1 MSHVCTEE
9 NEKRSMSGEAANGMA
24 DVSQYIYILFT
35 QKRTSIAVSS
45 FSYIYLQKSTKI
57 TFLLKGGI

>member
-24 DVSQYIYILFT
+24 DVPQIYIDYTKEDKHSSVLF
-35 QKRTSIAVSS
+35 
-45 FSYIYLQKSTKI
+45 FYIYLQKSTKI